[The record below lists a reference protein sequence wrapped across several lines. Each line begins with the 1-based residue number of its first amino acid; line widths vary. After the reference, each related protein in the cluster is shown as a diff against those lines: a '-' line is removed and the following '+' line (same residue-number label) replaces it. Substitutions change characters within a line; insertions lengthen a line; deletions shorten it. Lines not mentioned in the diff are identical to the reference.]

1 MLPDTTHCP
10 SAENAAKLDSEGR
23 FIVDSH
29 VPVWMFHNFTL
40 LSLLLLA
47 TCLQL
52 GEKATDMTLYL
63 RGEELTQDATKTK
76 EGKKK

>member
-1 MLPDTTHCP
+1 
-10 SAENAAKLDSEGR
+10 
-23 FIVDSH
+23 
-29 VPVWMFHNFTL
+29 MFHNFTL